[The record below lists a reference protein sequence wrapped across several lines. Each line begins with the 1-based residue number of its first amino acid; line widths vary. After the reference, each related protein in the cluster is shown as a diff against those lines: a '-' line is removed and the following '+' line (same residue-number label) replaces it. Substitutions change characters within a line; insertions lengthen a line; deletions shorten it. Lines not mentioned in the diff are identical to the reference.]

1 MVLGLR
7 EVLRHID
14 IDEVYRFLAD
24 IDGVHG
30 LGAATK
36 GVKGETAGVTEHIQD
51 IFALGVA
58 LDECT
63 VLTLVNEEAGFL
75 AP

>member
-1 MVLGLR
+1 MIRTIR
-7 EVLRHID
+7 EIALYICFYYVD
-14 IDEVYRFLAD
+14 CFLAD
-24 IDGVHG
+24 IDGVHCFG
-30 LGAATK
+30 TATK

-63 VLTLVNEEAGFL
+63 VLTLVDEEAGFL